1 MADIIDFTELQKKN
15 KAYAGANG
23 SKISI
28 LYDGEQYM
36 LKFPPQA
43 IVNKDMS
50 YSNSYATNRY
60 EFDLCDDRRHSTFK
74 RSSNR
79 VLQNHADRK
88 EAKNP
93 GLFI

>member
-50 YSNSYATNRY
+50 YS
-60 EFDLCDDRRHSTFK
+60 HSSF
-74 RSSNR
+74 
-79 VLQNHADRK
+79 
-88 EAKNP
+88 
-93 GLFI
+93 G